1 MKRLIII
8 LTAIAFFIPAISFA
22 KDTYVRGYYRNNGTY
37 VQPYTRSAPDSY
49 KWNNYGSKT
58 DEEKK
63 GGYSDPYSRDKD
75 NDGTPNYLDTDD
87 DNDGRHD
94 DSE

>member
-1 MKRLIII
+1 MKRLVII
-8 LTAIAFFIPAISFA
+8 LIVLSFLIPAVSFA
-22 KDTYVRGYYRNNGTY
+22 TDTYVRGYYRKDGTY
-37 VQPYTRSAPDSY
+37 VQPYVRSAPDAY

-58 DEEKK
+58 YEERS
-63 GGYSDPYSRDKD
+63 GGYSNPYSRDKD
-75 NDGTPNYLDTDD
+75 KDGIPNYLDTDD